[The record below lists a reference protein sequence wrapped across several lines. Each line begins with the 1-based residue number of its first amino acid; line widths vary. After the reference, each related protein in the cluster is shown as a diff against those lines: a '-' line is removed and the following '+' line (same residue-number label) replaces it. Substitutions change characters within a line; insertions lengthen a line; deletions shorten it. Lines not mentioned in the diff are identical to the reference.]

1 MSIPPIKVTRRL
13 WRNNLTGQITDL
25 IVIRERGVFVKIPFD
40 QARQIV
46 DQVHDLCDRRD
57 QEQTRR
63 THS

>member
-1 MSIPPIKVTRRL
+1 MSIPPIRVRRKL
-13 WRNNLTGQITDL
+13 WRNNLTGKITDI